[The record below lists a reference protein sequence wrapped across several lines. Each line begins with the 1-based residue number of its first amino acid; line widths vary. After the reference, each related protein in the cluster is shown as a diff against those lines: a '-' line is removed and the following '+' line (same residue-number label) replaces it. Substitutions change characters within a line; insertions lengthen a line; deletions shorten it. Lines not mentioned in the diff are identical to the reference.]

1 MGVAKVNYNN
11 EALIDLTSDT
21 VNEDMLLIGATA
33 HNAAGD
39 PILGEYVPFAKQA
52 SGSATYTVTVNWWAV
67 GV

>member
-39 PILGEYVPFAKQA
+39 PILGEYVPFAK
-52 SGSATYTVTVNWWAV
+52 V
-67 GV
+67 